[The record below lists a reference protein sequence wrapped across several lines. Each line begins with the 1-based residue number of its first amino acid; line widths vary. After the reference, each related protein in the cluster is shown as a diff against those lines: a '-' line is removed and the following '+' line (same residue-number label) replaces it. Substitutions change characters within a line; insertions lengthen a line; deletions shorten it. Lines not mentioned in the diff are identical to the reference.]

1 MFVDKLVTIVSH
13 SIISIKTTKLSKYDQ
28 IQENRKID
36 MDRIAALVLFIFFM
50 RRNTETRKRCRLFC
64 ITRCHNQ
71 MGYNVGPSP
80 YSLHV
85 SNHLMV
91 GSGCCR
97 VALLSRG
104 CVVRSRPSYVQ
115 SIISLF
121 TPTMEGAHQS

>member
-1 MFVDKLVTIVSH
+1 MQMFVDRQVTIVSH
-13 SIISIKTTKLSKYDQ
+13 SIISIKTTKLSKYDL
-28 IQENRKID
+28 IEENRNTD
-36 MDRIAALVLFIFFM
+36 MDSIAALVLFM

-64 ITRCHNQ
+64 ITRCLNQ

-104 CVVRSRPSYVQ
+104 CVVPFQTQLCPIHYQ
-115 SIISLF
+115 SI
-121 TPTMEGAHQS
+121 TPTLEGAHQS